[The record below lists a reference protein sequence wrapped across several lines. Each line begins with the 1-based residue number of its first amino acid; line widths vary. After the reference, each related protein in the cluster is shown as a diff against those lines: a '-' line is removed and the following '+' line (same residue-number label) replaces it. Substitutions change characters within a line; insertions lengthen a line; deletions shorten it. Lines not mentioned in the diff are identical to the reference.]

1 MVRPLEEVFSKV
13 IASDAYP
20 YGYGAVRDFLAEPY
34 GPGTADWVITNPP
47 FRLAEAFID
56 RSLGVAR
63 GGVAILART
72 QFVEGVGRFERLFRE
87 RPPAV
92 FAPFTERVPM
102 VRGRLDQSAS
112 TATSYAWFVWHK
124 DQRVPVWR
132 TKLIP
137 PCRKQLERAGDY
149 PTQLQSQSSG
159 SGEDGTFSSSAVQAG
174 QLSLF

>member
-1 MVRPLEEVFSKV
+1 M
-13 IASDAYP
+13 
-20 YGYGAVRDFLAEPY
+20 
-34 GPGTADWVITNPP
+34 
-47 FRLAEAFID
+47 
-56 RSLGVAR
+56 
-63 GGVAILART
+63 AILART

-137 PCRKQLERAGDY
+137 PCRKQLKRAGDY
-149 PTQLQSQSSG
+149 LPPAEPQSLSLQE
-159 SGEDGTFSSSAVQAG
+159 GEGFSDTAQAA

>member
-34 GPGTADWVITNPP
+34 GPGTADWVITNLP
-47 FRLAEAFID
+47 FRLAEEYIH
-56 RSLGVAR
+56 RSLRAAR
-63 GGVAILART
+63 TRVAILTRT
-72 QFVEGVGRFERLFRE
+72 QFVEGVGRFERLFCGG
-87 RPPAV
+87 PPAV

-112 TATSYAWFVWHK
+112 TATSYAWFVWQK
-124 DQRVPVWR
+124 DQAQSVWQ

-137 PCRKQLERAGDY
+137 PCRKQLEQESDY
-149 PTQLQSQSSG
+149 LPPAEPQRLNLQEAEG
-159 SGEDGTFSSSAVQAG
+159 FTDTAQAA

>member
-1 MVRPLEEVFSKV
+1 MARPLEEVFGKV

-112 TATSYAWFVWHK
+112 TATSYAWFVWQK
-124 DQRVPVWR
+124 DQAQSVWQ

-137 PCRKQLERAGDY
+137 PCRKQLEREGDFL
-149 PTQLQSQSSG
+149 PPAEPQSLSLQE
-159 SGEDGTFSSSAVQAG
+159 GEGFSDTAQAA